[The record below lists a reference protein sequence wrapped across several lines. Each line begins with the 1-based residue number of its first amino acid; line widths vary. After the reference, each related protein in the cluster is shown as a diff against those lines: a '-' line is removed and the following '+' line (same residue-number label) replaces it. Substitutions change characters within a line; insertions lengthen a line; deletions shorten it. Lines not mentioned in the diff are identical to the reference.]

1 MSNYTPTENQLGI
14 QGIAVSST
22 TQNHDLGKIIRARDS
37 TLGEAEFIYL
47 LGVAN
52 TVIGLLV
59 TWNATTFQTALVAA
73 SAKNQDNPVG
83 VAMSANVAS
92 QYGWY
97 QIGGL
102 ASVLKTAVTVNP
114 QVSLFTSATSGRVKV
129 LASAGQQV
137 LGCRSANLATVT
149 STTSTITALINRPF
163 LQGQIT

>member
-1 MSNYTPTENQLGI
+1 MAWTPTENQLGI
-14 QGIAVSST
+14 QPIAVSST
-22 TQNHDLGKIIRARDS
+22 TQNHDLGKVIRARDPS
-37 TLGEAEFIYL
+37 LGEGEFIYL
-47 LGVAN
+47 LGVAS
-52 TVIGLLV
+52 TVTGILV

-73 SAKNQDNPVG
+73 SAKNQDVPVAA
-83 VAMSANVAS
+83 AMSANVAS

-102 ASVLKTAVTVNP
+102 ATVLKTAVAVTP

-137 LGCRSANLATVT
+137 LGCRSANLATISGGV
-149 STTSTITALINRPF
+149 STITALFGRPF